1 MATSSTAA
9 VGNMNRVAPHE
20 HQEGAVTQA
29 IEQYTSIVPSG
40 TYLSIALGAMG
51 ISAALQCM
59 GRKNDAQ
66 FVGQWVP
73 TILLLGIYNKMVK
86 QHGSD

>member
-1 MATSSTAA
+1 MSTTMS
-9 VGNMNRVAPHE
+9 GTGSTRVAPHE
-20 HQEGAVTQA
+20 HQEGATTRA
-29 IEQYTSIVPSG
+29 IEEFTSRVPSG
-40 TYLSIALGAMG
+40 TYLSVALGAIG
-51 ISAALQCM
+51 LSAAMHVM
-59 GRKNDAQ
+59 GRKDDAQ

>member
-1 MATSSTAA
+1 MTSTLHAPGST
-9 VGNMNRVAPHE
+9 RVAPHE
-20 HQEGAVTQA
+20 HQEGATTRA
-29 IEQYTSIVPSG
+29 IEEFTSRVPSG
-40 TYLSIALGAMG
+40 TYLSVALGAIG
-51 ISAALQCM
+51 LSAAMQLM
-59 GRKNDAQ
+59 GRKEDAQ

>member
-1 MATSSTAA
+1 MAATATSLGSS
-9 VGNMNRVAPHE
+9 RVAPHE
-20 HQEGAVTQA
+20 HEEGTTTRA
-29 IEQYTSIVPSG
+29 IEQFTSRVPSG
-40 TYLSIALGAMG
+40 TYLSVALGAMG
-51 ISAALQCM
+51 LSAALQLI
-59 GRKNDAQ
+59 GRKHDAQ

>member
-1 MATSSTAA
+1 
-9 VGNMNRVAPHE
+9 VAPHE
-20 HQEGAVTQA
+20 HQEGAATRA
-29 IEQYTSIVPSG
+29 IEEFTSRIPSG
-40 TYLSIALGAMG
+40 TYLSVALGAIG
-51 ISAALQCM
+51 VSAALQCM
-59 GRKNDAQ
+59 GRKHDAQ